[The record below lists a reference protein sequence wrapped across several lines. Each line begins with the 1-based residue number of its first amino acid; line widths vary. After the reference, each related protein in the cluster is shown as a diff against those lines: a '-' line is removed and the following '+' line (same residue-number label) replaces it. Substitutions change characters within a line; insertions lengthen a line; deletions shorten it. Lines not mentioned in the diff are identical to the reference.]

1 MSTTFPWG
9 RKSALSI
16 GGIEV
21 VPASGLEVAYDDS
34 PEVAEKTFVKPRRK
48 WNFPGDTFKRIE
60 WRRSGRAVPG
70 FWMGMGIAVAGIC
83 IAAGVIFALVAG
95 VKAKNGKAD
104 R

>member
-1 MSTTFPWG
+1 MSTTLPWG

-48 WNFPGDTFKRIE
+48 WSFPGNSLKGIPWRI
-60 WRRSGRAVPG
+60 SGRPVPG
-70 FWMGMGIAVAGIC
+70 FWMGMGIAIAGIC
-83 IAAGVIFALVAG
+83 IAAGVIVALVASTL
-95 VKAKNGKAD
+95 